1 MAFARTNISVICREG
16 AEAFATKKSMGVLMP
31 SVAKTS
37 ISMNISSPLLKNKNP
52 KKMITVTSGISN
64 VGDCTVA
71 ISSSSASTDVAFE
84 EEPEL
89 IAVENSSDSNS
100 IAVLENAVQ
109 KSSIE
114 NKNSKYKRRRSLV
127 RVRFTPRTATDP
139 ELISKQKNKHT
150 IKKKKRKSPSESPP
164 ESSATV
170 DCDCDCD
177 SVLWW
182 TKEELKA
189 IHLSCVYA
197 IKSCEYSSTPT
208 SNNDC
213 DGVAT
218 ETTTDLLDASCL
230 DRFSSRNCKRRKLV
244 QWQMYETTKAVRD
257 FESATK
263 TKAPEEMLP
272 QLLYA
277 YSKPMELEAVES
289 ALRMRLQL
297 HTATASTTISGT
309 TKKKTLSDER
319 DAAMVCAQRFLS
331 RSTEKRSERTL
342 QDQRQ
347 CQQEQQR
354 YQSSRPCLRPSFLT
368 PPYSSY

>member
-1 MAFARTNISVICREG
+1 MALTLTRTNMIS
-16 AEAFATKKSMGVLMP
+16 TKKSMGVFVP
-31 SVAKTS
+31 SS
-37 ISMNISSPLLKNKNP
+37 ISINISSSLLKNKNP
-52 KKMITVTSGISN
+52 KKTITVLSGSSN
-64 VGDCTVA
+64 GDDCTVA
-71 ISSSSASTDVAFE
+71 TSSSSASTDVAFE
-84 EEPEL
+84 EEPGL

-100 IAVLENAVQ
+100 IAVVENAVQ
-109 KSSIE
+109 KASIE
-114 NKNSKYKRRRSLV
+114 NKNSSYKRRRSLV
-127 RVRFTPRTATDP
+127 RVRFTPGTTTDP
-139 ELISKQKNKHT
+139 ELITKQKNKH
-150 IKKKKRKSPSESPP
+150 KKKRKSPSESPP